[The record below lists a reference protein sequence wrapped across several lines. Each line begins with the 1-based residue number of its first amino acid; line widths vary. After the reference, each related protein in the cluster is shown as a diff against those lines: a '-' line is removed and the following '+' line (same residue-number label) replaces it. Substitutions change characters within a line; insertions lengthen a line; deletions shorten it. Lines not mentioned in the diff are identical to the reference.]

1 MTINSPIT
9 TPITTAEN
17 MEIND
22 EISVSVTT
30 QYIASQLIKGEK
42 NYVFSYTIS
51 ITNNSNQAVKLLSRY
66 WLITDGDNKAST
78 VAGEG
83 VIGKQPLIQP
93 EQTYTYTSGC
103 ILKTPVGTMQGHY
116 QILGDDNQ
124 LQQVNIA
131 VFGLAQPLIL
141 N

>member
-1 MTINSPIT
+1 MNHDIL
-9 TPITTAEN
+9 
-17 MEIND
+17 
-22 EISVSVTT
+22 VSVQT
-30 QYIASQLIKGEK
+30 QYIASQLIKNEL

-51 ITNNSNQAVKLLSRY
+51 ITNHGDKPTQLLSRY
-66 WLITDGDNKAST
+66 WLITDGDNKTST

-83 VIGKQPLIQP
+83 VIGKQPIIAP
-93 EQTYTYTSGC
+93 DETYAYTSGC

-116 QILGDDNQ
+116 QMLNNDKS
-124 LQQVNIA
+124 LQQVEIP